1 MHTVSSWPIS
11 SKTFVGCWYISHY
24 KLYMWLQTSPG
35 NKLKCGEFIICMYY
49 WNIPPN
55 QLYWYCISISVRSIN
70 HQMLLVSVCPCADTV
85 YQGHPDQGHPDQ
97 WPVVL
102 YIVIPNILQG
112 FIQIP
117 AFWSWWCCFRV
128 ITCTWPCFTIDECYH
143 CHCHHT
149 LHVKTDILYVVPS
162 VVMCFWGAHYRA
174 PLAHTYNLQL

>member
-1 MHTVSSWPIS
+1 
-11 SKTFVGCWYISHY
+11 
-24 KLYMWLQTSPG
+24 MWLQTSPG
-35 NKLKCGEFIICMYY
+35 NKLKCGEFIMCMYVLLKY
-49 WNIPPN
+49 TSKPAVLI
-55 QLYWYCISISVRSIN
+55 LYFHQCEVHQPSDAACLRLPMCWYCV
-70 HQMLLVSVCPCADTV
+70 P
-85 YQGHPDQGHPDQ
+85 GPP
-97 WPVVL
+97 WPVASGS
-102 YIVIPNILQG
+102 IVIPNILQG

-117 AFWSWWCCFRV
+117 AFWSWGCCFRV